1 VIAEKRGIVMKR
13 HEEIVSLMQ
22 TLGAGFR
29 LYPEET
35 EKKLDVLTEVQQEN
49 LIRLLKKIAHGNVQ
63 TYAFGHGSPE
73 KKPAKPDDRV
83 IWDRGPT
90 PSGPRKAPR
99 LPEPDAYDEIDER
112 SAICRGCPSGCEL
125 RWDDKGNFSGYSCI
139 IGQET
144 AEMLAEYYRAR

>member
-1 VIAEKRGIVMKR
+1 MKR
-13 HEEIVSLMQ
+13 QDEIVSLMQ

-29 LYPEET
+29 LHPEET
-35 EKKLDVLTEVQQEN
+35 EKKLGVLTDVQQEN
-49 LIRLLKKIAHGNVQ
+49 LIRLLKRIADGGVH
-63 TYAFGHGSPE
+63 TYAFGHGSPGRKPE
-73 KKPAKPDDRV
+73 KTDNRV

-99 LPEPDAYDEIDER
+99 LPEPDAYEEINDR
-112 SAICRGCPSGCEL
+112 SAICKGCPSGCEL
-125 RWDDKGNFSGYSCI
+125 RWDDQGGFTGYSCI

>member
-1 VIAEKRGIVMKR
+1 MKR
-13 HEEIVSLMQ
+13 HDEIVSLMQ

-29 LYPEET
+29 LHPEET
-35 EKKLDVLTEVQQEN
+35 EKKLSILTDVQQEN
-49 LIRLLKKIAHGNVQ
+49 LVRLLKRIADGNVH

-73 KKPAKPDDRV
+73 KKSARTDERV

-90 PSGPRKAPR
+90 PSGPRKVPR
-99 LPEPDAYDEIDER
+99 LPEPNSYDEINDR

-125 RWDDKGNFSGYSCI
+125 QWDDKGNYSGYSCI

-144 AEMLAEYYRAR
+144 AEMLAEYYRAK